1 MLALLDPE
9 RRLALGDAGD
19 RGQEWD
25 LRARRPRRKDVGELA
40 TEVRLRRIV
49 ERDLPPDLLDTSLAV
64 LPVALFEASPCTFPD
79 LLDTSLAVLPV
90 ALFEA
95 SPCTFPA
102 DLLATSLGVL
112 PVALFEASPCTSF
125 DATP

>member
-1 MLALLDPE
+1 MPATAVRNGTCAPAGPDE
-9 RRLALGDAGD
+9 KTSVNCRRTYVC
-19 RGQEWD
+19 
-25 LRARRPRRKDVGELA
+25 VGSLSG
-40 TEVRLRRIV
+40 IF
-49 ERDLPPDLLDTSLAV
+49 PPDLLDTSLAV

-90 ALFEA
+90 ALFEV

-102 DLLATSLGVL
+102 DLLGTSLGVL